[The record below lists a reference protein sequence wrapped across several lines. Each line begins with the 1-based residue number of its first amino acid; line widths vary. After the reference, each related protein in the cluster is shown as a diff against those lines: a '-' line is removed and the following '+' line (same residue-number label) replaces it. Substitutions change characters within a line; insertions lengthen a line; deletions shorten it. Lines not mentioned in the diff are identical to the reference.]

1 MKVRNR
7 MLEIIK
13 RKKKMVYSILASV
26 ILMIW
31 IQREIFFSNKGFG
44 FRMLELIFTMCM
56 VVAFTWIIYYL
67 IIEKTDL
74 ISKRTCLFY
83 YFKLFFIQTCAFLP
97 LYTQNFMYGDDFWA
111 FAVDFNGELG
121 QGLYFSRP
129 FLDFVYGIVRD
140 TSFLSIRYFRISNGI
155 ILFIFGCILFRY
167 LVLRKVN
174 STIAFFFA
182 VIAIAGCSAVD
193 CIAYASIFPIS
204 WSLMLSAI
212 SFVIYLKARNA
223 RRFKIILLI
232 ESGVCL
238 FSAFCFYQI
247 GTPVVFLMYIIAEK
261 TKENNEER
269 KRAKLLRAM
278 SYLLYYGITVI
289 AYLAITKILQLMT
302 GVVGGQQARSE
313 IILSINQ
320 FIEKMNWFMEDVCPQ
335 SFTRL
340 TGVLFGNSLF
350 IENNMFYHCTYL
362 NNGLGIFFNSI
373 FVILMV
379 ISIINTAWK
388 QRNFWYIV
396 ISIMAV
402 PLSFW
407 PFLILPESA
416 FITYYALGIIY
427 LFLWYVL
434 DGIMVV
440 VDTIENRLGGGKLSN
455 ISGDVL
461 TGILIMIVLLKSNAY
476 AENAWVNY
484 NRDAYEY
491 LANNIVSELMG
502 SKNDVD
508 TIIIKESIGPLLDDY
523 VIACIRDVLVEMG
536 YNADDYQIINS
547 ADSYAL
553 SEFTDGE
560 VVTMKNVIG
569 EKVADEVLA
578 YYIHDDMYGRWLMA
592 KGAQSDS
599 EKEFLKECFIK
610 TGLMAEEN
618 ERAIFISLEGF
629 NIRNK
634 F

>member
-407 PFLILPESA
+407 PFLILPESV

-578 YYIHDDMYGRWLMA
+578 YYIHDDMYGRWFMA

>member
-1 MKVRNR
+1 
-7 MLEIIK
+7 
-13 RKKKMVYSILASV
+13 
-26 ILMIW
+26 
-31 IQREIFFSNKGFG
+31 
-44 FRMLELIFTMCM
+44 
-56 VVAFTWIIYYL
+56 
-67 IIEKTDL
+67 
-74 ISKRTCLFY
+74 
-83 YFKLFFIQTCAFLP
+83 
-97 LYTQNFMYGDDFWA
+97 
-111 FAVDFNGELG
+111 
-121 QGLYFSRP
+121 
-129 FLDFVYGIVRD
+129 
-140 TSFLSIRYFRISNGI
+140 
-155 ILFIFGCILFRY
+155 
-167 LVLRKVN
+167 
-174 STIAFFFA
+174 
-182 VIAIAGCSAVD
+182 
-193 CIAYASIFPIS
+193 
-204 WSLMLSAI
+204 
-212 SFVIYLKARNA
+212 
-223 RRFKIILLI
+223 
-232 ESGVCL
+232 
-238 FSAFCFYQI
+238 
-247 GTPVVFLMYIIAEK
+247 MYIIAEK

>member
-578 YYIHDDMYGRWLMA
+578 YYIHDDMYGRWFMA

>member
-1 MKVRNR
+1 
-7 MLEIIK
+7 
-13 RKKKMVYSILASV
+13 
-26 ILMIW
+26 
-31 IQREIFFSNKGFG
+31 
-44 FRMLELIFTMCM
+44 
-56 VVAFTWIIYYL
+56 
-67 IIEKTDL
+67 
-74 ISKRTCLFY
+74 
-83 YFKLFFIQTCAFLP
+83 
-97 LYTQNFMYGDDFWA
+97 MYGDDFWA

-129 FLDFVYGIVRD
+129 FLDFVYGVVRD

-155 ILFIFGCILFRY
+155 ILYVFGCILFRY

-174 STIAFFFA
+174 SAIAFSFA

-223 RRFKIILLI
+223 RKFKIILLI

-238 FSAFCFYQI
+238 FSAFCFYQV

-269 KRAKLLRAM
+269 KSTTLLRAM

-289 AYLAITKILQLMT
+289 AYLAITKVLQLMT

-320 FIEKMNWFMEDVCPQ
+320 FIEKVNWFLKDVCPQ

-340 TGVLFGNSLF
+340 TGILFGNSLF

-362 NNGLGIFFNSI
+362 KNSLGIFFNSI
-373 FVILMV
+373 FVILIA

-388 QRNFWYIV
+388 QRNFWYVV

-416 FITYYALGIIY
+416 FITYYAMGIIY

-440 VDTIENRLGGGKLSN
+440 MNAIKNRLREGLGFKLSN
-455 ISGDVL
+455 VSGDVL

-491 LANNIVSELMG
+491 LANNIVSELMD

-508 TIIIKESIGPLLDDY
+508 TIILKESIGPLLDDY
-523 VIACIRDVLVEMG
+523 VVACIQDVLVEMG

-553 SEFTDGE
+553 SEFTDRE
-560 VVTMKNVIG
+560 AVKMKDVLG
-569 EKVADEVLA
+569 EKAADEVLA
-578 YYIHDDMYGRWLMA
+578 YYLHDNMYGRWLMA

-599 EKEFLKECFIK
+599 EKEFLRECFIK

-618 ERAIFISLEGF
+618 ERAISISLEGF
-629 NIRNK
+629 NIRNQ